1 MVGEK
6 PMRKATMKAN
16 LLRYLFKKNTLQG
29 FTSPAMLLRMFIYGG
44 IFMNLILPFYNYETH
59 SFSSS
64 DKFLYSD
71 FHTTSDAKSNIE
83 NMNSAQAYYFLENKA
98 FSYSFQELPLSIEAE
113 NNLYSYQIL
122 SQMVPVQTL
131 SKEGESASDSGTVV
145 MVAQAKYP
153 RLNSYIGM
161 VSTLKDSNTQK
172 VHLISVVCEVDTNTA
187 LPTTMPIVIDGDIQC
202 PKASKKVMG
211 MKQ

>member
-16 LLRYLFKKNTLQG
+16 LLQYFFKKNTLQG

-59 SFSSS
+59 SFSRA

-83 NMNSAQAYYFLENKA
+83 NMNSAQAYYYLENKA

-172 VHLISVVCEVDTNTA
+172 VHLISVVCEVDPNTP
-187 LPTTMPIVIDGDIQC
+187 LPATMPIVIDGDIQC
-202 PKASKKVMG
+202 PKASNKVMG

>member
-1 MVGEK
+1 
-6 PMRKATMKAN
+6 MRKATMKAN
-16 LLRYLFKKNTLQG
+16 LLQYFFKKNTLQG

-59 SFSSS
+59 SFSSA

-83 NMNSAQAYYFLENKA
+83 NMNSAQAYYYLENKA

-131 SKEGESASDSGTVV
+131 SKEVESASDSGSVV

-161 VSTLKDSNTQK
+161 VSTLKDRNTQK
-172 VHLISVVCEVDTNTA
+172 VRLISAVCEVDTNTPLA
-187 LPTTMPIVIDGDIQC
+187 STMPIVIDGDIQC

-211 MKQ
+211 MQQ